1 MFWEHDLVNFPQ
13 ILVSSVLTLTKQQ
26 TRMSKRLLSDISS
39 RQLEYLID
47 LTAPDMWTPE
57 VHDLYSRKFR
67 ENIRATLLA
76 AHVGASLCSFPR
88 RPVHP
93 LVALECLELMDPED
107 SQVLG
112 AIVAAGDPEEDEYE
126 EEESILT
133 LTRREPSRHLEDTED
148 EDIVDYNLLF
158 KRRRLE

>member
-1 MFWEHDLVNFPQ
+1 
-13 ILVSSVLTLTKQQ
+13 
-26 TRMSKRLLSDISS
+26 
-39 RQLEYLID
+39 
-47 LTAPDMWTPE
+47 MWTPE

-112 AIVAAGDPEEDEYE
+112 AIVAANPNPEEDEYVE
-126 EEESILT
+126 EW
-133 LTRREPSRHLEDTED
+133 EDTED
-148 EDIVDYNLLF
+148 EDTVDDNSLFF

>member
-57 VHDLYSRKFR
+57 VHDLYSQKFR

-88 RPVHP
+88 RPVYP